1 MRISRVSPALAM
13 LLLAVSAVVA
23 SGSDHAPVV
32 TDRLKT
38 TAAMSALPSDF
49 NGDGVED
56 RVIGVPYDKTDRLY
70 SSGGLHVLYSPG
82 PGPDGTMPSS
92 QYFTTQSPSMQ
103 KLLKMYPTGFG
114 STIASGDFDR
124 DGYADVAVSVHG
136 YDEPD
141 ESRQRINVGG
151 IVVIYGT
158 DHGLDVNGAQPAR
171 VWSQDSA
178 GVQGVSEDDDAFGS
192 SLVVGDFD
200 GDQFLDLA
208 IGIEGE
214 QVGAKARQEGAVTV
228 LYGARGGLTARDQ
241 IVDQDTRGI
250 LDAAETGDWAGH
262 ALAAADFNSDGV
274 DDLALGVFSEG
285 VDGKPNAGRGD
296 RFVSQALDS
305 IPGDADKNDWFGATL
320 TVGDFNG
327 DSSDDL
333 VVGAPDDTVGGAE
346 DSGSATYIPGSTS
359 GLVLAR
365 STFLALGQVS
375 SGGGGA
381 HFAAALAAGDV
392 NGDGYDEL
400 AVSSPGRRVSR
411 QLRRPHR
418 HRRTDT
424 DPGPARRTR
433 TGPGLGVLRRC
444 APARPPGHAARRGPA
459 RRHGA
464 RQPQR
469 GWDQDPVR
477 CRGGDLQP
485 WRCAGFVLA
494 PALLPGRPRCSR
506 NGGQVGGV
514 RRGAARFGTVHTMR
528 GPATSTPP
536 GTDERARGVAL
547 SRLRSLGRARS
558 QIWRA

>member
-56 RVIGVPYDKTDRLY
+56 RVIGVPSDKTDRLY
-70 SSGGLHVLYSPG
+70 SSGGFHVLYSPG
-82 PGPDGTMPSS
+82 HDGTMPSS

-141 ESRQRINVGG
+141 EAKQRINVGG

-158 DHGLDVNGAQPAR
+158 DHGLDVNAAQPAR

-228 LYGARGGLTARDQ
+228 LYGGRAGLTARDQ

-250 LDAAETGDWAGH
+250 LDVAETGDWAGH
-262 ALAAADFNSDGV
+262 AMAAADFNADGV

-285 VDGKPNAGRGD
+285 VDGKPNAGAVNVIYGTKNVGLTGRGD

-400 AVSSPGRRVSR
+400 AVSSPWFDRVDVFPGSPDGPTATGVR
-411 QLRRPHR
+411 TLTPDQLDEPAL
-418 HRRTDT
+418 
-424 DPGPARRTR
+424 DPGW
-433 TGPGLGVLRRC
+433 GS
-444 APARPPGHAARRGPA
+444 
-459 RRHGA
+459 
-464 RQPQR
+464 
-469 GWDQDPVR
+469 
-477 CRGGDLQP
+477 
-485 WRCAGFVLA
+485 F
-494 PALLPGRPRCSR
+494 
-506 NGGQVGGV
+506 
-514 RRGAARFGTVHTMR
+514 
-528 GPATSTPP
+528 
-536 GTDERARGVAL
+536 GVAL
-547 SRLRSLGRARS
+547 QFAHLDTQPGADLLVGMAHANVTVDGTKIQSGAVAEISSRSGVLDSSAHRLYYQGAAAVPGTAVKWEEFGAALPGSGLYIR
-558 QIWRA
+558 